1 MAIAGIGVD
10 VVDLARFERAITRTP
25 ALRDRLFAPGERDK
39 PIPSLAARFAAK
51 EAFMKALGE
60 STGVTW
66 HDMEVVQDGR
76 GAPTLVATGAAG
88 ALVAAKG
95 IIGIHLSMTH
105 DAGVAVASVVCETA

>member
-25 ALRDRLFAPGERDK
+25 ALRDRLFAPGEREK
-39 PIPSLAARFAAK
+39 PLPSLAARFAAK

-60 STGVTW
+60 STGVQW

-76 GAPTLVATGAAG
+76 GAPTLVVTGAA
-88 ALVAAKG
+88 AELVAAQG
-95 IIGIHLSMTH
+95 IVGIHLSMTH

>member
-25 ALRDRLFAPGERDK
+25 ALHDRLFAPGERGK
-39 PIPSLAARFAAK
+39 PLPSLAARFAAK

-60 STGVTW
+60 STGVGW
-66 HDMEVVQDGR
+66 HDMEVVQDGN
-76 GAPTLVATGAAG
+76 GAPALVVSGAAA

-95 IIGIHLSMTH
+95 IVGIHLSMTH
-105 DAGVAVASVVCETA
+105 DAGVAVATVVCETA